1 MENFSS
7 FIFHQYLLFDALYC
21 SILACK
27 GCMLRLIMIGDA
39 HSSFS
44 SVLKTNQ
51 QCTRSFRY
59 MVIFSSL
66 ILSFSTISEFIQ
78 VILLKDCPNLG
89 VSKDIVNVRP
99 GYMRNYLVCHRQQWN
114 VSLDQYPRGIA
125 VYDVELNRIKYN
137 IPKDQQVVQKKKS
150 KH

>member
-1 MENFSS
+1 MYNDLEYVDLSSRIVKKEMENFSS

-27 GCMLRLIMIGDA
+27 GCMLRLIMISDA

-59 MVIFSSL
+59 MVVFSSL

-99 GYMRNYLVCHRQQWN
+99 GYMRNYLVCHRPQWN
-114 VSLDQYPRGIA
+114 VSLD
-125 VYDVELNRIKYN
+125 
-137 IPKDQQVVQKKKS
+137 
-150 KH
+150 